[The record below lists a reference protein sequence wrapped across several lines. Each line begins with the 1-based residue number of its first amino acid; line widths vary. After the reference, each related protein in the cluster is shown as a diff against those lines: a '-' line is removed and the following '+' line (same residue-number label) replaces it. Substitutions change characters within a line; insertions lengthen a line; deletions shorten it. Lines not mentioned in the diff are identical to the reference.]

1 MRRRRLGRRLNP
13 RAPKAFGVHG
23 ICREDFGIER
33 NQSFKGDQ
41 GNAQFSL
48 CCTST
53 AMPDDESQESTS
65 GILFLQKIESGKQG
79 TQQTGKRLRLGR
91 RLHAILNPRNMS
103 GGKLPTAVAPD
114 QCVRELHNSVEW
126 FAVRCSFHAR
136 LPENN
141 RCVITVKPR

>member
-1 MRRRRLGRRLNP
+1 MSESID
-13 RAPKAFGVHG
+13 HSW

-33 NQSFKGDQ
+33 NQSFKENQ

-65 GILFLQKIESGKQG
+65 GILFLNWG
-79 TQQTGKRLRLGR
+79 TR
-91 RLHAILNPRNMS
+91 RRPVEAAVSAANVHTLFLNPGNMS
-103 GGKLPTAVAPD
+103 CGKLPATIAFD
-114 QCVRELHNSVEW
+114 QRVGELHDSIKC

-136 LPENN
+136 FANDN
-141 RCVITVKPR
+141 S